1 MRDLKNAVALVTG
14 ASRGIGK
21 GIALALAR
29 AGAHVAVNFVSRPD
43 DAAKVVA
50 EITALGSKAM
60 AMKADVSRSS
70 EVDKLVADVKASL
83 GPISILVNNAGIL
96 GSLVYDDIDEAQWDM
111 VVDTNLKSAFLVTR
125 AALPQMLAQPWG
137 SIVNLSS
144 VAAQTGG
151 ATGLH
156 YAVSKAGLIGLTHSY
171 ARHLFDKG
179 INVNAIAPALVET
192 DMVTHG
198 LRADPRRIPIG
209 RFGTLEEA
217 GGTAVLL
224 VRNGYMTGQTVN
236 LNGGLY
242 MSS

>member
-1 MRDLKNAVALVTG
+1 MRDLKNSVALVTG

-29 AGAHVAVNFVSRPD
+29 AGAHVAVNYVSRAD
-43 DAAKVVA
+43 DAAAVVA
-50 EITALGSKAM
+50 EITTLGRKAI
-60 AMKADVSRSS
+60 AIKADVSQSP
-70 EVDKLVADVKASL
+70 EVDKLVAAVKASL
-83 GPISILVNNAGIL
+83 GPISILINNAGIL
-96 GSLVYDDIDEAQWDM
+96 GTLEFDEIDEAEWDQ
-111 VVDTNLKSAFLVTR
+111 VIDTNLKSAFLVTR

-171 ARHLFDKG
+171 ARHLFSNG
-179 INVNAIAPALVET
+179 VNVNAIAPALVET
-192 DMVTHG
+192 DMVTSG
-198 LRADPRRIPIG
+198 LRANPQRVPIG

-217 GGTAVLL
+217 GETAVLL